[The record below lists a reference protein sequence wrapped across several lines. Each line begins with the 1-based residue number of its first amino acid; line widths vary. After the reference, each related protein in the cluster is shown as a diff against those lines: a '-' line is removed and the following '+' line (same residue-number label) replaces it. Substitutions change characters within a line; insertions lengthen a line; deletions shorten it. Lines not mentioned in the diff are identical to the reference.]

1 MATKNPNVDY
11 AAKLEEIRDI
21 YLHST
26 PKQRYRIIWDRIDD
40 DAFNGPNRLVTMVS
54 AVEAYL
60 RCLLVHNSSRN
71 EDERRAKYQ
80 KVRFAKVGDMLTEVL
95 AHYGITDEST
105 HFQDHTL
112 ELLGY
117 AVEYRNMLV
126 HECTYLG
133 GDKFPSMI
141 QACQEVLCEL
151 ARLSGVSKE

>member
-1 MATKNPNVDY
+1 MAFKNPTVDY
-11 AAKLEEIRDI
+11 AAKLDEIRGI

-26 PKQRYRIIWDRIDD
+26 PRQRYKVIWDRIDD
-40 DAFNGPNRLVTMVS
+40 DPYNGPNRLVTMVS

-60 RCLLVHNSSRN
+60 RCLLVHASSP
-71 EDERRAKYQ
+71 DEAGRRAKYQ
-80 KVRFAKVGDMLTEVL
+80 QIRHAKVEEMLAGVL
-95 AHYGITDEST
+95 AHYEITDESEY
-105 HFQDHTL
+105 FPGDTL

-126 HECTYLG
+126 HDCTYLG

-141 QACQEVLCEL
+141 QACEEVLCEL